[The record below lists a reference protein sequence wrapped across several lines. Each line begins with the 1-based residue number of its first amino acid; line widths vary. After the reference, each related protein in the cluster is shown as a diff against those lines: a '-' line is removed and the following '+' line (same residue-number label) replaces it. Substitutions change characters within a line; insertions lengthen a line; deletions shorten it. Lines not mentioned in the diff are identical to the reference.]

1 MMKLKTI
8 LGIKV
13 IRRGARDAFGSDC
26 RSARRLT
33 EGVSQFIK
41 DFFIGFRVVLSIS

>member
-1 MMKLKTI
+1 MMKLKAI
-8 LGIKV
+8 LGVKV
-13 IRRGARDAFGSDC
+13 IRGGAWDAFDSDC

-41 DFFIGFRVVLSIS
+41 DFFIGFRVVLSTS